1 MSGEITLKG
10 LVMPVG
16 GIKEKCIGAYAAGIN
31 HIILSSKNK
40 KDVLE
45 ITKEIKD

>member
-31 HIILSSKNK
+31 QFFYY
-40 KDVLE
+40 
-45 ITKEIKD
+45 